1 MKPIVRKS
9 LVAAAA
15 VAVPMALHAVDP
27 YVNVPGYG
35 WFGSSHTGAYGGTV
49 AVGFNNIVKPG
60 TTGTGTAAIGT
71 GLRANWANSLVVG
84 QYNSTATGGTPL
96 FVVGNGESDSVR
108 KNAMEVW
115 SNGTVVIGKV
125 PEKGGVPMG
134 EFTAN

>member
-1 MKPIVRKS
+1 MKPTVRK
-9 LVAAAA
+9 LITAAAA
-15 VAVPMALHAVDP
+15 VAVPAALYAVD

-35 WFGSSHTGAYGGTV
+35 WFGSAHSGAYGGTI
-49 AVGFNNIVKPG
+49 AVGFNNVVSPG
-60 TTGTGTAAIGT
+60 TSGMGTAAIGT
-71 GLRANWANSLVVG
+71 GLRAEWANSLVVG
-84 QYNSTATGGTPL
+84 QYNSTVTGGTPL
-96 FVVGNGESDSVR
+96 FVVGNGENNDQR